1 MLWKLKKIKAK
12 RRYSKE
18 FKESILKLAEESQ
31 ETLVQIANDV
41 SVHPKTL
48 YSWVNKEKSSK
59 IQRNE
64 IQELTLMEETKQL
77 KKTILLI
84 FDYFLNLSAV

>member
-1 MLWKLKKIKAK
+1 MKTEKTKKAK
-12 RRYSKE
+12 RRYNKE

-31 ETLVQIANDV
+31 DTLVQIANDV
-41 SVHPKTL
+41 GVHPKTL
-48 YSWVNKEKSSK
+48 FSWVSKEKSPK

-77 KKTILLI
+77 KKQFCSFLI
-84 FDYFLNLSAV
+84 TF